1 MDLALWVWSERRRSI
16 IVYTAA
22 VLDIRLIREK
32 PEEVQA
38 GLDRLGA
45 GVTLAPVLALDARVR
60 DLKNE
65 SQNLQAEQNRLSK
78 EIGRAAAGEA
88 RDQAKAAATALR
100 ERIEGLTAEL
110 GKQEAALDELL
121 LELPNLPH
129 PSVPTGKDETENVVL
144 RQQGTPRAFEF
155 QPLPHWDLG
164 TRHDIIDFER
174 GVKISGSR
182 FYVLKGWGARL
193 QRALITYMLDVHT
206 EKHGYVEIYPP
217 YMVKRDCLVG
227 TGNLPKFGANLY
239 RDAEEDFWFIPTAEV
254 PVTNLYRDEILPESA
269 LPLKHVAFT
278 ACFRREQ
285 MAAGRDTRGIK
296 RGHQF
301 DKVELVKFVHPDRSM
316 DELHALLGD
325 AEDVLRGLE
334 LPYRVVQMCTGDL
347 SFSAM
352 AKLDLE
358 LWAPGQNE
366 WLEVSSCSNF
376 GEFQARRARI
386 RFREGQE
393 GGGGGS
399 GGGGGGGG
407 KGKNRFVHT
416 LNGSGLALPRTL
428 IGVLETYQRADGRID
443 VPAALRPY
451 LGGATVLGS

>member
-1 MDLALWVWSERRRSI
+1 MI
-16 IVYTAA
+16 
-22 VLDIRLIREK
+22 DIRLLREK
-32 PEEVQA
+32 PEEVRA
-38 GLDRLGA
+38 AYERLGA
-45 GVTLAPVLALDARVR
+45 TVDLAGVAAADARVR

-65 SQNLQAEQNRLSK
+65 SQTLQAEQNRLSK

-88 RDQAKAAATALR
+88 RDKAKADSTALKEKI
-100 ERIEGLTAEL
+100 ERLNSEL
-110 GKQEAALDELL
+110 GTAEAALDTVL

-129 PSVPTGKDETENVVL
+129 PSVPVGKDESENRVVREEGSKRSYDFAL
-144 RQQGTPRAFEF
+144 K
-155 QPLPHWDLG
+155 PHWDLG
-164 TRHDIIDFER
+164 TALDIIDFER

-193 QRALITYMLDVHT
+193 QRALITLMLDLNT
-206 EKHGYVEIYPP
+206 ERHGYREIYPP
-217 YMVKRDCLVG
+217 YMVRRDCLVG
-227 TGNLPKFGANLY
+227 TGNLPKFGDNLY
-239 RDAEEDFWFIPTAEV
+239 RDAQEDFWFIPTAEV
-254 PVTNLYRDEILPESA
+254 PVTNLYREEVLDAAQLPI
-269 LPLKHVAFT
+269 KHVAFT

-301 DKVELVKFVHPDRSM
+301 DKVELVKFVRPETSM
-316 DELHALLGD
+316 DELNSLLAD
-325 AEDVLRGLE
+325 AEDVLKALE

-352 AKLDLE
+352 AKMDLE
-358 LWAPGQNE
+358 LWAPGCGE

-376 GEFQARRARI
+376 GDFQARRARI
-386 RFREGQE
+386 RFKEG
-393 GGGGGS
+393 
-399 GGGGGGGG
+399 
-407 KGKNRFVHT
+407 KDKPRFVHT

-451 LGGATVLGS
+451 LGGAEILG